1 LRMGTL
7 TLAEFNAH
15 LDQFITL
22 HNEASREKWTLHK
35 SDIGLYAKQSVMIK
49 WKEESINR
57 QAHITYNSTYQV
69 PVLWFNFYRRG
80 GDPLSSD
87 EVLSLSCTI
96 TPESTLSSGPS
107 RSCSSDPSPSSVTLN
122 EHPHLGVL
130 FYHLHPCQT
139 PSIMREMT
147 GKGNY
152 IASWL
157 SFYGRPL
164 GVSVPLSVFPGSSL
178 PSLPLSPSS
187 SLDGPL
193 PDEASQNHHK
203 EEAIDIE
210 VALSAL
216 EEESDSGRG
225 QTSPLTDSSL
235 PSSHS
240 PTTRS
245 LDDTRAECLSERRVH
260 EDLHKSTVSR
270 HFLST
275 TDYTLFFYRSLYR
288 LSSLGDMRISKR

>member
-1 LRMGTL
+1 MGTL
-7 TLAEFNAH
+7 NLAEFNSH

-22 HNEASREKWTLHK
+22 NNGSSREKWTLHK
-35 SDIGLYAKQSVMIK
+35 SDAGLYAKQSVMVK

-96 TPESTLSSGPS
+96 NPQSTLSSNPS
-107 RSCSSDPSPSSVTLN
+107 RSCPSDPSTSSVTLN

-139 PSIMREMT
+139 PAIMREMT

-164 GVSVPLSVFPGSSL
+164 GLSVPLSSFPGSSL
-178 PSLPLSPSS
+178 PSLPLSPSTS
-187 SLDGPL
+187 SEQPLDDG
-193 PDEASQNHHK
+193 ANHENHM

-210 VALSAL
+210 DALSAM
-216 EEESDSGRG
+216 EDESGRG
-225 QTSPLTDSSL
+225 QTSSSTLTDSSL

-245 LDDTRAECLSERRVH
+245 LDDTRTEGFSQRSIH
-260 EDLHKSTVSR
+260 EDRNENTVQP
-270 HFLST
+270 
-275 TDYTLFFYRSLYR
+275 
-288 LSSLGDMRISKR
+288 